1 MQPQVLGQIPHHG
14 ASGHF
19 FWNRIA
25 DLFGKRPAE
34 QRQQERKEY
43 LPPPGT
49 ASLLRPIYHS
59 SLRCCSLRCE
69 EMVCKLRLK
78 YLHRPHRKLNAPS
91 LKTTQSVFRNQM
103 CGAAS
108 LRTGYS
114 SFGLDCVTAQVI
126 TRVDT
131 ESQFLQHIGQQRRS
145 ESI

>member
-34 QRQQERKEY
+34 QRQEERKEY

-49 ASLLRPIYHS
+49 ASLLHPISHS
-59 SLRCCSLRCE
+59 SLRCCSLRRE

-78 YLHRPHRKLNAPS
+78 YSHRSQRKLNAPS
-91 LKTTQSVFRNQM
+91 LKTTQSVFWNQI
-103 CGAAS
+103 CGVAS

-114 SFGLDCVTAQVI
+114 SFGLASVNAQEI
-126 TRVDT
+126 TRVDA
-131 ESQFLQHIGQQRRS
+131 ES
-145 ESI
+145 